1 MASPI
6 PTDYETKSK
15 PSLNFQWLAPW
26 IYTNKYKILTD
37 NLTAPNRAR
46 EVFTANKNSEKIHQP
61 LTHHVGNSG
70 KLNKLP
76 YTASISK
83 KQMRDRRGPG

>member
-6 PTDYETKSK
+6 PTDYKTKSK
-15 PSLNFQWLAPW
+15 PSLNFHWLAPW

-46 EVFTANKNSEKIHQP
+46 EVFTPNKKS
-61 LTHHVGNSG
+61 
-70 KLNKLP
+70 
-76 YTASISK
+76 
-83 KQMRDRRGPG
+83 